1 MTEQYLRNATADY
14 ITGAVSACEGIK
26 NSICL
31 LNGPLGCK
39 FYYGFSGTR
48 SAIRRQDLWGLHGAV
63 RLEDAMDDRL
73 LRSQYFTGNPQTPGS
88 NLRYSDYIFGT
99 REQLHRG
106 LNDIFAERRYDFFTV
121 IQTPG
126 TALLGE
132 ALENELQEISE
143 EFGIPYLYIES
154 TPLSENAL
162 IGYDETTVRL
172 LELLVQNRPRH
183 SGTRPRV
190 NIFGFDAHEKYPEGG
205 ADEIRR
211 LLGLAGIDTGAVVGL
226 NCPLETFRSIPSA
239 DANLVLCPERCQKT
253 AAYLR
258 SHFDIPVYETGGM
271 PIGFDLTEK
280 FIRGISALLGTDCA
294 PALAEIERGR
304 ARAFYY
310 IARFMGEKGFPRD
323 LRYAAEGECSL
334 LVGYIDFLS
343 GYLGIKPK
351 AIHPLFSQCGGTEAV
366 RQTLRLYHSEQALE
380 ADIAKV
386 NDVLLIA
393 SANTIVE
400 LNAYSDNIFGIENAN
415 PSSGYIHVIPK
426 THIGVSG
433 ALYLLEQ
440 VLNGTKLLNAWN

>member
-39 FYYGFSGTR
+39 FYYGFSGTQ
-48 SAIRRQDLWGLHGAV
+48 SVTRREDLWGLRGDL

-73 LRSQYFTGNPQTPGS
+73 LRSQYFTGSPQTPGS

-99 REQLHRG
+99 RDQLRRA
-106 LNDIFAERRYDFFTV
+106 LNDIFAERKYDLFTV

-126 TALLGE
+126 TSLLGE
-132 ALENELQEISE
+132 TLENELQQISE
-143 EFGIPYLYIES
+143 EFGIPHVFIES

-172 LELLVQNRPRH
+172 LELLAEKGEKHRGAKPL
-183 SGTRPRV
+183 V

-211 LLGLAGIDTGAVVGL
+211 LLGLCGIETGAVVGMS
-226 NCPLETFRSIPSA
+226 CPIEAFRGIPNA
-239 DANLVLCPERCQKT
+239 DANLVLCPERCRKT
-253 AAYLR
+253 TEYLR
-258 SHFDIPVYETGGM
+258 THFDIPVYETGGM

-280 FIRGISALLGTDCA
+280 FVRGISDLLGTDCA
-294 PALAEIERGR
+294 PAIADIERAR

-310 IARFMGEKGFPRD
+310 IARFMGGKGFPRD

-334 LVGYIDFLS
+334 LLGYIDFLS

-351 AIHPLFSQCGGTEAV
+351 AIHPLFTQCGGENEV
-366 RQTLRLYHSEQALE
+366 REKLRRYNSEDAMDF
-380 ADIAKV
+380 DIAKV
-386 NDVLLIA
+386 NNVLLLA

-400 LNAYSDNIFGIENAN
+400 LNAYSDNIFGIESAN

-440 VLNGTKLLNAWN
+440 VLNGTRLLNAWN

>member
-39 FYYGFSGTR
+39 FYYGFGGTR
-48 SAIRRQDLWGLHGAV
+48 SVIRKPDLWGLRGDL

-73 LRSQYFTGNPQTPGS
+73 LRSQYFTGSTQTPGS

-99 REQLHRG
+99 REQLRRA
-106 LNDIFAERRYDFFTV
+106 LNDIFAERKYDLFTV

-126 TALLGE
+126 TSLLGE

-154 TPLSENAL
+154 TPLSENSL
-162 IGYDETTVRL
+162 MGYDASTVRL
-172 LELLVQNRPRH
+172 LELLAVKGEKKHGARPC
-183 SGTRPRV
+183 V

-205 ADEIRR
+205 ADEIKR
-211 LLGLAGIDTGAVVGL
+211 LLDLAGIDTAAVVGL
-226 NCPLETFRSIPSA
+226 DCPIDAFRSIPNA
-239 DANLVLCPERCQKT
+239 DANLILCPERCKKT
-253 AAYLR
+253 AEYLEE
-258 SHFDIPVYETGGM
+258 HFDIPLYKTGGM

-280 FIRGISALLGTDCA
+280 FIRGISAMLGTDCS
-294 PALAEIERGR
+294 PAIADIERGR

-310 IARFMGEKGFPRD
+310 IARYMGGKGFPRD
-323 LRYAAEGECSL
+323 LRYAAEGESSL
-334 LVGYIDFLS
+334 LLGYIDFLS

-351 AIHPLFSQCGGTEAV
+351 SVHPLFTQCGGEDAV
-366 RQTLRLYHSEQALE
+366 REKLLRYHSAE
-380 ADIAKV
+380 AMEFDITKV

-400 LNAYSDNIFGIENAN
+400 LNTYSSNIFGIENAN
-415 PSSGYIHVIPK
+415 PSSGYIHVLPK
-426 THIGVSG
+426 THIGVTG

-440 VLNGTKLLNAWN
+440 ILNGTKLLRAWD